1 MSKFLGVAKDEV
13 DSLLVKQSITV
24 GAGVLSSPIN
34 GMARIVATLTPAS
47 VAANTMID
55 QVFAIPGFEVG
66 DFVGLTPPL
75 LVPGVTAVAARVT
88 IPNAITVTFVNT
100 TAGALVPAAGDYKL
114 LLVR

>member
-1 MSKFLGVAKDEV
+1 MPKFLGVAKDEI
-13 DSLLVKQSITV
+13 DSLKVKQSITV
-24 GAGVLSSPIN
+24 GTGVLSAPIS

-47 VAANTMID
+47 VAANTAVD
-55 QVFAIPGFEVG
+55 QAFAIPGFEVG

-88 IPNAITVTFVNT
+88 APNSITVTFVNV
-100 TAGALVPAAGDYKL
+100 TAGALVPAVGDYKL